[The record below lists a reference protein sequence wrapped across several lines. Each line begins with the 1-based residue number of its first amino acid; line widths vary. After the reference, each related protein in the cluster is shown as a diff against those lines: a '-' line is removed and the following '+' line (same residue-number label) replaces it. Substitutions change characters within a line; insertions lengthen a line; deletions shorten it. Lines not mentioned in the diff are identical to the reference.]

1 MKRFLDVIL
10 SVLVLIIL
18 SPLFIIIAIIITCE
32 SRGGVIYS
40 QTRVGRYNKDF
51 KLLKFRTMYTGSD
64 QKGLITVGEHDAR
77 ITPFGYFLRKS
88 KMDEFPQLLNIIKGD
103 MSIVGPR
110 PEVRHYV
117 DMYTEEQLKV
127 LSVRPGLTDFASLV
141 YIDENKLLENQ
152 EDPEEFYIK
161 EMMPRKLELNLKYI
175 EQQSVKTDA
184 ILIFKTLKAIVSGKR
199 LV

>member
-40 QTRVGRYNKDF
+40 QTRIGRYNKDF

-161 EMMPRKLELNLKYI
+161 EMMPRKLELTLKYI

-199 LV
+199 LI

>member
-117 DMYTEEQLKV
+117 DMYTEEQMKV

>member
-10 SVLVLIIL
+10 SALVLVIL

-32 SRGGVIYS
+32 SRGGVIYA

-77 ITPFGYFLRKS
+77 ITRFGYFLRKS

-117 DMYTEEQLKV
+117 DMYTEEQMKV

>member
-10 SVLVLIIL
+10 SMLVLVIL
-18 SPLFIIIAIIITCE
+18 LPLFIIISIIIACE
-32 SRGGVIYS
+32 SRGGVIYA

-77 ITPFGYFLRKS
+77 ITRFGYILRKS

-117 DMYTEEQLKV
+117 DMYTEEQMKV

-141 YIDENKLLENQ
+141 YIDENKLLEDQ
-152 EDPEEFYIK
+152 ENPEEFYIK

>member
-40 QTRVGRYNKDF
+40 QTRIGRYNKDF

-199 LV
+199 LI

>member
-10 SVLVLIIL
+10 SALVLVIL
-18 SPLFIIIAIIITCE
+18 LPLFIIISIIIACE
-32 SRGGVIYS
+32 SRGGVIYA

-51 KLLKFRTMYTGSD
+51 KLLKFRTMHTGSD
-64 QKGLITVGEHDAR
+64 QKGLITVGEHDSR

-117 DMYTEEQLKV
+117 DMYTEEQMKV

-141 YIDENKLLENQ
+141 YIDENKLLEDQ
-152 EDPEEFYIK
+152 ENPEEFYIK

-175 EQQSVKTDA
+175 EQQSVKTDT

>member
-1 MKRFLDVIL
+1 MKRFLDVLL

-18 SPLFIIIAIIITCE
+18 SPLFIIIAIIIACE
-32 SRGGVIYS
+32 SRGGVIYA

-88 KMDEFPQLLNIIKGD
+88 KLDEFPQLLNIIKGD

-152 EDPEEFYIK
+152 ENPEEFYIK

-184 ILIFKTLKAIVSGKR
+184 ILIFKTLRAIVSGKR

>member
-1 MKRFLDVIL
+1 MKRFLDVTL
-10 SVLVLIIL
+10 SVLVLLLL
-18 SPLFIIIAIIITCE
+18 SPLFIIISVIIACE
-32 SRGGVIYS
+32 SRGGIIYT
-40 QTRVGRYNKDF
+40 QIRVGRYNKDF
-51 KLLKFRTMYTGSD
+51 KLLKFRTMYTGAD

-88 KMDEFPQLLNIIKGD
+88 KMDEFPQLINIIKGD

-117 DMYTEEQLKV
+117 DMYTEEQMKV
-127 LSVRPGLTDFASLV
+127 LSVRPGLTDYASLV

-152 EDPEEFYIK
+152 EDPEEFYIH

-175 EQQSVKTDA
+175 EQQSLKTDA
-184 ILIFKTLKAIVSGKR
+184 VLIFKTLRAIVSGKR

>member
-1 MKRFLDVIL
+1 MKRFLDVLL

-18 SPLFIIIAIIITCE
+18 SPLFIIIAIIIACE
-32 SRGGVIYS
+32 SRGGVIYA

-88 KMDEFPQLLNIIKGD
+88 KLDEFPQLLNIIKGD

-152 EDPEEFYIK
+152 ENPEEFYIK

-184 ILIFKTLKAIVSGKR
+184 VLIFKTLRAIVSGKR
-199 LV
+199 LI

>member
-117 DMYTEEQLKV
+117 DMYTEEQMKV

-184 ILIFKTLKAIVSGKR
+184 ILIFKTLKAIVSGKI

>member
-161 EMMPRKLELNLKYI
+161 EMMPCKLELNLKYI

>member
-10 SVLVLIIL
+10 SALVLVIL
-18 SPLFIIIAIIITCE
+18 LPLFIISAIIIACE
-32 SRGGVIYS
+32 SRGGVIYA

-64 QKGLITVGEHDAR
+64 QKGLITVGEHDSR

-117 DMYTEEQLKV
+117 DMYTEEQMKV

-141 YIDENKLLENQ
+141 YIDENKLLEDQ
-152 EDPEEFYIK
+152 ENPEEFYIK

>member
-10 SVLVLIIL
+10 SVLVLVIL

-32 SRGGVIYS
+32 SRGGVIYA

-77 ITPFGYFLRKS
+77 ITRFGYFLRKS

-117 DMYTEEQLKV
+117 DMYTEEQMKV

-184 ILIFKTLKAIVSGKR
+184 ILIFRTLKAIVSGKR

>member
-10 SVLVLIIL
+10 SALVLVIL

-77 ITPFGYFLRKS
+77 ITRFGYFLRKS

-117 DMYTEEQLKV
+117 DMYTEKQMKA

>member
-1 MKRFLDVIL
+1 MLVLVIL
-10 SVLVLIIL
+10 L
-18 SPLFIIIAIIITCE
+18 PLFIIISIIIACE
-32 SRGGVIYS
+32 SRGGVIYA

-77 ITPFGYFLRKS
+77 ITRFGYILRKS

-117 DMYTEEQLKV
+117 DMYTEEQMKV

-141 YIDENKLLENQ
+141 YIDENKLLEDQ
-152 EDPEEFYIK
+152 ENPEEFYIK

>member
-1 MKRFLDVIL
+1 MKRFLDITL
-10 SVLVLIIL
+10 SVIVLLLL
-18 SPLFIIIAIIITCE
+18 SPLFIIISIVIACE
-32 SRGGVIYS
+32 SRGGIIYT
-40 QTRVGRYNKDF
+40 QKRVGRYNKDF
-51 KLLKFRTMYTGSD
+51 NLLKFRTMYVGSD
-64 QKGLITVGEHDAR
+64 KDGLITIGEHDSR
-77 ITPFGYFLRKS
+77 ITPFGYILRKS
-88 KMDEFPQLLNIIKGD
+88 KLDEFPQLLNIIKGD

-117 DMYTEEQLKV
+117 NMYTDEQLQV

-152 EDPEEFYIK
+152 ENPENFYIN

-175 EQQSVKTDA
+175 AQQSVKTDV

-199 LV
+199 LI

>member
-10 SVLVLIIL
+10 SALVLVIL
-18 SPLFIIIAIIITCE
+18 LPLFIIISIIIACE
-32 SRGGVIYS
+32 SRGGVIYA

-64 QKGLITVGEHDAR
+64 QKGLITVGEHDSR

-117 DMYTEEQLKV
+117 DMYTEEQMKV

-141 YIDENKLLENQ
+141 YIDENKLLEDQ
-152 EDPEEFYIK
+152 ENPEEFYIK

>member
-1 MKRFLDVIL
+1 MKRFLDVLL

-18 SPLFIIIAIIITCE
+18 SPLFVIIAIIIACE
-32 SRGGVIYS
+32 SRGGVIYA

-88 KMDEFPQLLNIIKGD
+88 KLDEFPQLLNIIKGD

-152 EDPEEFYIK
+152 ENPEEFYIK
-161 EMMPRKLELNLKYI
+161 EMMPRKLELNLNYI

-184 ILIFKTLKAIVSGKR
+184 ILIFKGAYS
-199 LV
+199 

>member
-184 ILIFKTLKAIVSGKR
+184 ILVFKTLKAIVSGKR

>member
-10 SVLVLIIL
+10 SVLVLVIL
-18 SPLFIIIAIIITCE
+18 LPLFIIISIIIACE
-32 SRGGVIYS
+32 SRGGVIYA

-117 DMYTEEQLKV
+117 DMYTEEQMKV

>member
-1 MKRFLDVIL
+1 MKRFLDVLL

-18 SPLFIIIAIIITCE
+18 SPLFIIIAIIIACE
-32 SRGGVIYS
+32 SRGGVIYA

-64 QKGLITVGEHDAR
+64 QKGLITVGEHDSR

-88 KMDEFPQLLNIIKGD
+88 KLDEFPQLLNIIKGD

-152 EDPEEFYIK
+152 ENPEEFYIK

-184 ILIFKTLKAIVSGKR
+184 VLIFKTLKAIVSGKR

>member
-1 MKRFLDVIL
+1 
-10 SVLVLIIL
+10 
-18 SPLFIIIAIIITCE
+18 
-32 SRGGVIYS
+32 
-40 QTRVGRYNKDF
+40 
-51 KLLKFRTMYTGSD
+51 
-64 QKGLITVGEHDAR
+64 
-77 ITPFGYFLRKS
+77 
-88 KMDEFPQLLNIIKGD
+88 
-103 MSIVGPR
+103 
-110 PEVRHYV
+110 
-117 DMYTEEQLKV
+117 MYTEEQLKV

>member
-88 KMDEFPQLLNIIKGD
+88 KMDEFPRLLNIIKGD

-117 DMYTEEQLKV
+117 DMYTEEQMKV

>member
-175 EQQSVKTDA
+175 EQQSVKTDT

>member
-127 LSVRPGLTDFASLV
+127 LSVRPGLNDFASLV

>member
-199 LV
+199 LI

>member
-1 MKRFLDVIL
+1 MKRFLDVLL

-18 SPLFIIIAIIITCE
+18 SPLFVIIAIIIACE
-32 SRGGVIYS
+32 SRGGVIYA

-88 KMDEFPQLLNIIKGD
+88 KLDEFPQLLNIIKGD

-152 EDPEEFYIK
+152 ENPEEFYIK

-199 LV
+199 LI

>member
-1 MKRFLDVIL
+1 MKRFLDVLL

-18 SPLFIIIAIIITCE
+18 SPLFIIIAIIIACE
-32 SRGGVIYS
+32 SRGGVIYA

-88 KMDEFPQLLNIIKGD
+88 KLDEFPQLLNIIKGD

-152 EDPEEFYIK
+152 ENPEEFYIK

-199 LV
+199 LI

>member
-10 SVLVLIIL
+10 SMLVLVIL
-18 SPLFIIIAIIITCE
+18 LPLFIIISIIIACE
-32 SRGGVIYS
+32 SRGGVIYA

-64 QKGLITVGEHDAR
+64 QKGLITVGDHDAR
-77 ITPFGYFLRKS
+77 ITPFGYILRKS

-117 DMYTEEQLKV
+117 DMYTEEQMKV

-141 YIDENKLLENQ
+141 YIDENKLLEDQ
-152 EDPEEFYIK
+152 ENPEEFYIK